1 MDRGTKVRTSVL
13 FLALINQFLVSAGLN
28 PVPGSEELWGEIIAW
43 GITAAVAVWTWFR
56 NNYVTW
62 KGKQQQEVL
71 EQRGLTKK
79 GGK

>member
-1 MDRGTKVRTSVL
+1 MDKGTKVRTTVL

-28 PVPGSEELWGEIIAW
+28 PVPGSEELWGEMIAW

-62 KGKQQQEVL
+62 RGKRQKQELVKAGLAKGDK
-71 EQRGLTKK
+71 
-79 GGK
+79 

>member
-1 MDRGTKVRTSVL
+1 MDKGTKVRTTVL

-28 PVPGSEELWGEIIAW
+28 PVPGSEELWGEMIAW

-62 KGKQQQEVL
+62 RGKRQKQELVKAGLVKGDK
-71 EQRGLTKK
+71 
-79 GGK
+79 